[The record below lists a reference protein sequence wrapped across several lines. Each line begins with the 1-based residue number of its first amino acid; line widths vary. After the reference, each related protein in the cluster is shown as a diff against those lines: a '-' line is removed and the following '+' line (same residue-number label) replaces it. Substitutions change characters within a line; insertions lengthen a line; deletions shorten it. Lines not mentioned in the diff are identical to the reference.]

1 MDSITKSFGKTLKTY
16 RKQKK
21 LTQGKLAELVGINL
35 RQLARIE
42 AGESFV
48 TAETLQKLCD
58 VLNIQP
64 KNLFEPCSTTH
75 EIESESLSK
84 DKDYKEFYKN
94 VAEILQDKN
103 KVKFVNLAYK
113 SLSNKNATKK
123 LKAMLEGMELIQI

>member
-1 MDSITKSFGKTLKTY
+1 MDNITKSFGESLKRN
-16 RKQKK
+16 RKLKN
-21 LTQGKLAELVGINL
+21 LTQGKLATLVGINL

-48 TAETLQKLCD
+48 TSDTLQKLCE

-75 EIESESLSK
+75 EIESESFVK

-123 LKAMLEGMELIQI
+123 LKAMLEGFELIQI